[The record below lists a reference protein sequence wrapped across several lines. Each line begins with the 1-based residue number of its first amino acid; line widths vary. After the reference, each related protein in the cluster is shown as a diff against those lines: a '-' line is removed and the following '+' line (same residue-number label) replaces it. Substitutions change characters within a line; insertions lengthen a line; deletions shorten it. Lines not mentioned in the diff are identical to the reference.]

1 MINGI
6 RGYGR
11 FLILA
16 GVLALAPVTV
26 AGYGVGSDEA
36 LANNA
41 GGNGK
46 GKGQG
51 AAKAGNTGG
60 SVASAGGLA
69 KGQSDPLHAN
79 TAGRFNSV
87 LKASS
92 SAWQHA
98 SVNSPIGMIAKLYA
112 GALSNYF
119 TATAAVTA
127 DATLPPPTLDEAAAI
142 LARVANKDEITPELV
157 LAIHQRIA
165 LETETPIDPALLA
178 APTTAVDPATA
189 VDPLAPVQPTLTE
202 QIALLASSLQAAAT
216 NQGLGPIY

>member
-1 MINGI
+1 MINGM

-11 FLILA
+11 FLILT

-26 AGYGVGSDEA
+26 AGYGVGYDEA

-69 KGQSDPLHAN
+69 KGQTYDVN
-79 TAGRFNSV
+79 GRINSIV
-87 LKASS
+87 KSS
-92 SAWQHA
+92 TKAWQNA
-98 SVNSPIGMIAKLYA
+98 SPNTHIGMIAQT
-112 GALSNYF
+112 F
-119 TATAAVTA
+119 TAALDIYLLAASTDPA
-127 DATLPPPTLDEAAAI
+127 APLPDDLVSI
-142 LARVANKDEITPELV
+142 LAFVANKELTQED
-157 LAIHQRIA
+157 LDAIEARIA
-165 LETETPIDPALLA
+165 QENPDNLLFQSLVE
-178 APTTAVDPATA
+178 PSQEPNLQLQTTLQSFDSTLITMVNAVEEPNQG
-189 VDPLAPVQPTLTE
+189 LGK
-202 QIALLASSLQAAAT
+202 T

>member
-1 MINGI
+1 MINGM

-11 FLILA
+11 FLILT

-26 AGYGVGSDEA
+26 AGYGVGYDEA

-79 TAGRFNSV
+79 KAGRINAV

-98 SVNSPIGMIAKLYA
+98 SINSPIGMIAQLYA

-119 TATAAVTA
+119 TATAAATA

-157 LAIHQRIA
+157 LAIHQRLA
-165 LETETPIDPALLA
+165 LETPIDPALLV
-178 APTTAVDPATA
+178 APTTGDLAV
-189 VDPLAPVQPTLTE
+189 PVQPTLSE
-202 QIALLASSLQAAAT
+202 QIALLANSVQAEET

>member
-1 MINGI
+1 MINGM

-16 GVLALAPVTV
+16 GVLALAPATV
-26 AGYGVGSDEA
+26 AGYGVGYDEA

-79 TAGRFNSV
+79 KAGRFNAV

-98 SVNSPIGMIAKLYA
+98 STNSPIGMIAKLYA

-157 LAIHQRIA
+157 LAIHQRLA
-165 LETETPIDPALLA
+165 LETPVDPALLV
-178 APTTAVDPATA
+178 APTTTVDPA
-189 VDPLAPVQPTLTE
+189 VPVEPTLSE
-202 QIALLASSLQAAAT
+202 QIALLANSVQAGET

>member
-1 MINGI
+1 MIIGM

-16 GVLALAPVTV
+16 SVLALAPVTV
-26 AGYGVGSDEA
+26 SGYGVGYDEA

-51 AAKAGNTGG
+51 ATHAGSNNGGTGGG

-69 KGQSDPLHAN
+69 KGQSDPLHASK
-79 TAGRFNSV
+79 AGRINGV

-98 SVNSPIGMIAKLYA
+98 SVNSPIGMIANSYA
-112 GALSNYF
+112 LALSNYLN
-119 TATAAVTA
+119 AAAAVTP
-127 DATLPPPTLDEAAAI
+127 DPNLVPPTLDEAAAI
-142 LARVANKDEITPELV
+142 LAKVANKDEISPELV
-157 LAIHQRIA
+157 EAIHQRLA
-165 LETETPIDPALLA
+165 LESLVDPALLVS
-178 APTTAVDPATA
+178 APTTSDPA
-189 VDPLAPVQPTLTE
+189 VQVQPTLAE
-202 QIALLASSLQAAAT
+202 QIALLATSLQAGET